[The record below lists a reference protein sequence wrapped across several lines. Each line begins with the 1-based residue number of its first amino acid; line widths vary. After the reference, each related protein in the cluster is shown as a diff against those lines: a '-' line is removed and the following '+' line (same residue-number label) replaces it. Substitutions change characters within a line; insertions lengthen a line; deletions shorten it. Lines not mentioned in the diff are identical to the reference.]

1 MGGLGIPSGIIR
13 FACHIPLGM
22 LASSARE
29 QYDIV
34 HKHATQLLD
43 PRFNHNIDRG
53 ERVLYI
59 AVSDFLVS
67 TSHNLFG

>member
-1 MGGLGIPSGIIR
+1 M
-13 FACHIPLGM
+13 GM
-22 LASSARE
+22 LAFFAKG
-29 QYDIV
+29 QNDIV
-34 HKHATQLLD
+34 HKHAPRLLD

-59 AVSDFLVS
+59 AVSDFLVP